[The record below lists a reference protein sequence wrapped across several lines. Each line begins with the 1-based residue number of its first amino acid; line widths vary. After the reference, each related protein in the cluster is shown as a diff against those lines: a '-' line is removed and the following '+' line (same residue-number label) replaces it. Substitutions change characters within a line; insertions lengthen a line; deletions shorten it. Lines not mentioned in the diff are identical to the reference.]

1 MNMMNLTHKVMPRTG
16 RFPCMLI
23 GLVALVSTGAS
34 ALCEL
39 TWEKREVEVKLTPFE
54 KEVIAKFPFKNTG
67 PKPVKILSARSNC
80 GCTTAMMKKTEYAP
94 GETGEVVAKFTVGA
108 RMGLQRKPIT
118 VQTDDEKERT
128 VALYLVADIPA
139 VLTMPKSFL
148 LWKEGEASDTRSLTV
163 NTGSAFP
170 VKELLV
176 QPDSKNLQVEVHRVS
191 ATEFRIDVTPN
202 AVATRLVST
211 LQLEAI
217 LEGDMR
223 KRAHAYV
230 SVR

>member
-1 MNMMNLTHKVMPRTG
+1 MMRSTYAVVPRTA
-16 RFPCMLI
+16 RLPRTLI
-23 GLVALVSTGAS
+23 ALAALVSTGAS
-34 ALCEL
+34 AFCEL

-67 PKPVKILSARSNC
+67 SKPVKILSARSNC

-94 GETGEVVAKFTVGA
+94 GENGEVVAKFTVGA

-128 VALYLVADIPA
+128 VALYLVADIPS

-148 LWKEGEASDTRSLTV
+148 LWKEGEANDTRSLTV
-163 NTGSAFP
+163 NTGSAYP

-176 QPDSKNLQVEVHRVS
+176 QPDSKHLQVEVHRVS
-191 ATEFRIDVTPN
+191 PTEFRIDVTPN
-202 AVATRLVST
+202 AATARLVST
-211 LQLEAI
+211 LQLEAV
-217 LEGDMR
+217 LDGDMR